1 MEQALEDRR
10 RLIEHHTRSLTLEA
24 IEHKQPWVIQFGPP
38 PADSTRREDWLR
50 QLGIIAAYRDRWQ
63 VNAGVVLGGEPRSR
77 EQQTQGE
84 AAQRASIEAA
94 RIHQHRDPDQA
105 HTPLGCDVE
114 TPTSLR
120 IDRLG

>member
-1 MEQALEDRR
+1 
-10 RLIEHHTRSLTLEA
+10 LIEHRTRSLTLEA
-24 IEHKQPWVIQFGPP
+24 IEHNQPWVMQFGPP

-63 VNAGVVLGGEPRSR
+63 VNAGVVLGGKPRSR
-77 EQQTQGE
+77 EHRTQVE
-84 AAQRASIEAA
+84 AAQRASIEAV

-114 TPTSLR
+114 APTSLR
-120 IDRLG
+120 IDRLD